1 MSKGGGNIKE
11 NLKLTTIIII
21 LHVFVLSHNDLFLHI
36 YLSFPIGKALL
47 LECFLEEIA
56 LFVKDISTNTRY
68 IRNIKN
74 STFIKPVANTATP
87 TNSTNAVN
95 NQSIIVNSPFLL
107 LYFI

>member
-1 MSKGGGNIKE
+1 MPKGGNIKE

-74 STFIKPVANTATP
+74 NTFMNPVTIIIIPINNTAK
-87 TNSTNAVN
+87 VI
-95 NQSIIVNSPFLL
+95 NQSFIIVSL
-107 LYFI
+107 

>member
-1 MSKGGGNIKE
+1 
-11 NLKLTTIIII
+11 II

-56 LFVKDISTNTRY
+56 LFVKDISTNARY

-74 STFIKPVANTATP
+74 NTFMNPVTIIIIPINNTAK
-87 TNSTNAVN
+87 VI
-95 NQSIIVNSPFLL
+95 NQSFIIVSL
-107 LYFI
+107 

>member
-1 MSKGGGNIKE
+1 MSKRGNIKE
-11 NLKLTTIIII
+11 NLKLTTIMII

-74 STFIKPVANTATP
+74 NTFMNPVTIIIIPINNTAK
-87 TNSTNAVN
+87 VI
-95 NQSIIVNSPFLL
+95 NQSFIIVSL
-107 LYFI
+107 

>member
-1 MSKGGGNIKE
+1 MSKGGNIKE

-74 STFIKPVANTATP
+74 NTFMNPVTIIIIPINNTAK
-87 TNSTNAVN
+87 VI
-95 NQSIIVNSPFLL
+95 NQSFIIVSL
-107 LYFI
+107 